1 MRRFIFG
8 FGLVLPCLMAAL
20 PPAASAQGAYPTK
33 PIRVVV
39 TAQAGGASDFVGRLI
54 GEHASK
60 SLGQAFVIDNRAGAN
75 GAVGLG
81 EVARA
86 APDGYTIA
94 VTLGDSLIN
103 NVALYKTLPY
113 DPQRDFVF
121 VTQVVRSPAILS
133 ANLQLGVKNMDEFKK
148 LAARPNQQLSYGTWG
163 PGGLGH
169 LAGEALNRKL
179 DAGMVHVPQR
189 GEAPVMADLLSNTVS
204 VGLTSAGLARQ
215 HVQAGKIVPLAIM
228 GRERSPVLPEV
239 PTMRELGF
247 EDPLFEAAVWIAFVA
262 PAKTPP
268 QAIERLTAA
277 LRAAAALPEVQA
289 RMAERGLE
297 TLNTTPEQF
306 NTGYKRDFD
315 VITRR
320 MKEFGIEAQ

>member
-1 MRRFIFG
+1 MRRNILAL
-8 FGLVLPCLMAAL
+8 GLAMLAVSPLAF
-20 PPAASAQGAYPTK
+20 SQGAFPAK

-39 TAQAGGASDFVGRLI
+39 TAQPGGASDFVGRLI

-60 SLGQAFVIDNRAGAN
+60 ALGQAFVVDNRAGAN
-75 GAVGLG
+75 GGVGLS

-103 NVALYKTLPY
+103 NVALYKTLSY

-121 VTQVVRSPAILS
+121 ITQVVRSPAILS
-133 ANLQLGVKNMDEFKK
+133 ANLQLGVKNMDDFKK
-148 LAARPNQQLSYGTWG
+148 LAARPGQQLSYGTWG

-179 DAGMVHVPQR
+179 GAGMVHVPQR

-228 GRERSPVLPEV
+228 GRERSAVLPEV

-247 EDPLFEAAVWIAFVA
+247 DDPLFEAAVWIAFVA

-268 QAIERLTAA
+268 QALERLTSA
-277 LRAAAALPEVQA
+277 LRAAAAMPEVQA

-297 TLNTTPEQF
+297 MLNSTPDQF
-306 NTGYKRDFD
+306 NASYKRDFD

>member
-1 MRRFIFG
+1 MRRHI
-8 FGLVLPCLMAAL
+8 LALCISLLASTPLAVVAQAAF
-20 PPAASAQGAYPTK
+20 PSK
-33 PIRVVV
+33 PIRAVV
-39 TAQAGGASDFVGRLI
+39 TAQAGGASDFVARLI
-54 GEHASK
+54 GEHVSK
-60 SLGQAFVIDNRAGAN
+60 SLGQAFVIDNKAGAN
-75 GAVGLG
+75 GGVGLA

-94 VTLGDSLIN
+94 FTLGDSLIN
-103 NVALYKTLPY
+103 NVALYKSLPY

-121 VTQVVRSPAILS
+121 ITQVVRSPAILS
-133 ANLQLGVKNMDEFKK
+133 ANLQIGVRNMADFRK
-148 LAARPNQQLSYGTWG
+148 LAAKPNEQLSYGTWG

-179 DAGMVHVPQR
+179 DAHMVHVPQR

-228 GRERSPVLPEV
+228 GRERSAVLPEV

-247 EDPLFEAAVWIAFVA
+247 DDPLFEAAVWIAVVA

-268 QAIERLTAA
+268 AAIERLTVA
-277 LRAAAALPEVQA
+277 LREAAAMPDVRT

-297 TLNTTPEQF
+297 MLNTTPEQF
-306 NTGYKRDFD
+306 NANYKRDFD
-315 VITRR
+315 IITKR
-320 MKEFGIEAQ
+320 MQEFGIEAQ

>member
-1 MRRFIFG
+1 MRRFF
-8 FGLVLPCLMAAL
+8 LALSLMTSLAAL
-20 PPAASAQGAYPTK
+20 PVTGFTQTTTFPSK

-39 TAQAGGASDFVGRLI
+39 TAQAGGANDFVARLI
-54 GEHASK
+54 GEHVAK
-60 SLGQAFVIDNRAGAN
+60 SHGQPFVVENRAGAN

-86 APDGYTIA
+86 APDGHTIA

-133 ANLQLGVKNMDEFKK
+133 ANLELGVKTMEDFKR
-148 LAARPNQQLSYGTWG
+148 LAAKPGQQLSNGTWG

-169 LAGEALNRKL
+169 LTGEALNRKL
-179 DAGMVHVPQR
+179 DAHMVHVPQR

-228 GRERSPVLPEV
+228 GRERSAVLPQV

-247 EDPLFEAAVWIAFVA
+247 DDPLFEAAVWIAFVA
-262 PAKTPP
+262 PARTPP
-268 QAIERLTAA
+268 AAIERLTAA
-277 LRAAAALPEVQA
+277 LRVAAALPDVQA

-297 TLNTTPEQF
+297 MLNTTPEQF
-306 NTGYKRDFD
+306 GLNYKRDFE

-320 MKEFGIEAQ
+320 MHEFGIEAR

>member
-1 MRRFIFG
+1 MRRTF
-8 FGLVLPCLMAAL
+8 LALSLTTVLAAL
-20 PPAASAQGAYPTK
+20 PVAGFAQAAFPVK

-39 TAQAGGASDFVGRLI
+39 TAQAGGANDFVARLI
-54 GEHASK
+54 GERVPK
-60 SLGQAFVIDNRAGAN
+60 SLGQAVVLDNKAGAT
-75 GAVGLG
+75 GAIGLG

-103 NVALYKTLPY
+103 NVALYKSLPY

-121 VTQVVRSPAILS
+121 LTQVVRSPAILS
-133 ANLQLGVKNMDEFKK
+133 ANLALGVKNMDDFKK
-148 LAARPNQQLSYGTWG
+148 LAARPGQQLSYGTWG

-179 DAGMVHVPQR
+179 DANMVHVPQR

-228 GRERSPVLPEV
+228 GRERSAVLPQV

-247 EDPLFEAAVWIAFVA
+247 DDPLFEAAVWIAFVA
-262 PAKTPP
+262 PAKTPQP
-268 QAIERLTAA
+268 VVERLTAA
-277 LRAAAALPEVQA
+277 LRAAAALPDVQA
-289 RMAERGLE
+289 KMGERGLE
-297 TLNTTPEQF
+297 MLNTTPEEFSQ
-306 NTGYKRDFD
+306 NYKRDFD
-315 VITRR
+315 VIVKR
-320 MKEFGIEAQ
+320 MREFGIEAQ

>member
-1 MRRFIFG
+1 MRRTFLALSLTTVLATLPLA
-8 FGLVLPCLMAAL
+8 GL
-20 PPAASAQGAYPTK
+20 AQGTFPSK
-33 PIRVVV
+33 PIRIVV
-39 TAQAGGASDFVGRLI
+39 TAQAGGANDFVARLI
-54 GEHASK
+54 GERMAR
-60 SLGQAFVIDNRAGAN
+60 SLGQPVVVDNKAGAN

-103 NVALYKTLPY
+103 NVALYKSLPY

-121 VTQVVRSPAILS
+121 LTQVVRSPAILS
-133 ANLQLGVKNMDEFKK
+133 ANLELGVKNMDDFRK
-148 LAARPNQQLSYGTWG
+148 LAAKPGQQLSYGTWG

-179 DAGMVHVPQR
+179 DARMVHVPQR

-215 HVQAGKIVPLAIM
+215 HVQAGKVVPLAIM
-228 GRERSPVLPEV
+228 GRERSAVLPQV

-247 EDPLFEAAVWIAFVA
+247 DDPLFEAAVWIAFVA

-268 QAIERLTAA
+268 AVVERLTTA
-277 LRAAAALPEVQA
+277 LRAAAAMPDVQSK
-289 RMAERGLE
+289 MTERGLE
-297 TLNTTPEQF
+297 MLNTTPEQF
-306 NTGYKRDFD
+306 AQNYKRDFE
-315 VITRR
+315 VIVKR
-320 MKEFGIEAQ
+320 MQEFGIEAQ

>member
-1 MRRFIFG
+1 MRRHFLAMG
-8 FGLVLPCLMAAL
+8 FAMLAGLPL
-20 PPAASAQGAYPTK
+20 ASQAQATFPNK

-39 TAQAGGASDFVGRLI
+39 TAQAGGASDFVARLV
-54 GEHASK
+54 GEHVAK
-60 SLGQAFVIDNRAGAN
+60 LLGQPVVIDNRAGAN

-121 VTQVVRSPAILS
+121 LTQVVRSPAILS
-133 ANLQLGVKNMDEFKK
+133 ANLELGVKGMDDFRK
-148 LAARPNQQLSYGTWG
+148 LAARPDQKLSYGTWG

-179 DAGMVHVPQR
+179 DARMVHVPQR

-204 VGLTSAGLARQ
+204 IGLTSAGLARQ

-228 GRERSPVLPEV
+228 GRERSAVLPQV

-247 EDPLFEAAVWIAFVA
+247 DDPLFEAAVWIAFVA

-268 QAIERLTAA
+268 AAIERLTVA
-277 LRAAAALPEVQA
+277 LRTAAANADVQA

-297 TLNTTPEQF
+297 MLNTTSEQF
-306 NTGYKRDFD
+306 TANYKRDFD

-320 MKEFGIEAQ
+320 IREFGIEAQ

>member
-1 MRRFIFG
+1 MRRHFLTL
-8 FGLVLPCLMAAL
+8 GLTMLAAL
-20 PPAASAQGAYPTK
+20 PFAGFAQGNFPGK

-39 TAQAGGASDFVGRLI
+39 TAQAGGANDFVARLI
-54 GEHASK
+54 GEHAAK
-60 SLGQAFVIDNRAGAN
+60 ALGQSFVVDNRAGAN

-121 VTQVVRSPAILS
+121 LTQVVRSPAILS
-133 ANLQLGVKNMDEFKK
+133 ANLELGVKDMEGF
-148 LAARPNQQLSYGTWG
+148 
-163 PGGLGH
+163 
-169 LAGEALNRKL
+169 RKL
-179 DAGMVHVPQR
+179 DAHMVHVPQR

-215 HVQAGKIVPLAIM
+215 HVQAGKVVPLAIM
-228 GRERSPVLPEV
+228 GRERSAVLPQV

-247 EDPLFEAAVWIAFVA
+247 DDPLFEAAVWIAFVA
-262 PAKTPP
+262 PARTPP
-268 QAIERLTAA
+268 AVVERLTVA
-277 LRAAAALPEVQA
+277 LRNAAAMPEVQA

-297 TLNTTPEQF
+297 MLNTTPEQF
-306 NTGYKRDFD
+306 TANYRRDFD

-320 MKEFGIEAQ
+320 MREFGIEAQ

>member
-1 MRRFIFG
+1 MRRKF
-8 FGLVLPCLMAAL
+8 LLTAAL
-20 PPAASAQGAYPTK
+20 AALASVPHAALAQAEFPSK
-33 PIRVVV
+33 PIRIVA
-39 TAQAGGASDFVGRLI
+39 TAQAGGASDFVARVI
-54 GEHASK
+54 GERLAK
-60 SLGQAFVIDNRAGAN
+60 SLGQPVVVDNRAGAN

-103 NVALYKTLPY
+103 NVAMFKTLPY

-121 VTQVVRSPAILS
+121 LTQVVRSPAILS
-133 ANLQLGVKNMDEFKK
+133 ANTELGVKNMADFRK
-148 LAARPNQQLSYGTWG
+148 LATQPGQKLSYGSWG

-179 DAGMVHVPQR
+179 DARMVHVPQR
-189 GEAPVMADLLSNTVS
+189 GEAPVMADLLSHTVS

-215 HVQAGKIVPLAIM
+215 QVQAGKVVPLAIM

-247 EDPLFEAAVWIAFVA
+247 DDALFEAAVWIAFVA
-262 PAKTPP
+262 PAKTPAP
-268 QAIERLTAA
+268 VVQRLAA
-277 LRAAAALPEVQA
+277 ELRAVAAMPEVQA
-289 RMAERGLE
+289 QMADRGLE
-297 TLNTTPEQF
+297 MLNTTPEQF
-306 NTGYKRDFD
+306 AAGYQREFD

-320 MKEFGIEAQ
+320 MREFGIEAQ

>member
-1 MRRFIFG
+1 MRRRFLLALSLIAP
-8 FGLVLPCLMAAL
+8 VAAL
-20 PPAASAQGAYPTK
+20 PGAGFAQGTFPTK
-33 PIRVVV
+33 PIRIVV
-39 TAQAGGASDFVGRLI
+39 TAQAGGANDFVARLI
-54 GEHASK
+54 GEQVSK
-60 SLGQAFVIDNRAGAN
+60 SLGQPVVVDNRAGAN

-94 VTLGDSLIN
+94 ITLGDSLIN

-121 VTQVVRSPAILS
+121 MTQVVRSPAILS
-133 ANLQLGVKNMDEFKK
+133 GNLELGVKNMDDFKK
-148 LAARPNQQLSYGTWG
+148 LAAKPGQQLSYGTWG

-179 DAGMVHVPQR
+179 DAHMVHVPQR

-204 VGLTSAGLARQ
+204 IGLTSAGLARQ
-215 HVQAGKIVPLAIM
+215 HVQAGKVVPLAIM
-228 GRERSPVLPEV
+228 GRERSPVLPQV

-247 EDPLFEAAVWIAFVA
+247 DDPLFEAAVWIAFVA

-268 QAIERLTAA
+268 AVVERLTSA
-277 LRAAAALPEVQA
+277 LRAAAAMPEVQA
-289 RMAERGLE
+289 KMAERGLDM
-297 TLNTTPEQF
+297 LNTTPEQF
-306 NTGYKRDFD
+306 GQNYKRDFD

-320 MKEFGIEAQ
+320 MQEFGIEAQ